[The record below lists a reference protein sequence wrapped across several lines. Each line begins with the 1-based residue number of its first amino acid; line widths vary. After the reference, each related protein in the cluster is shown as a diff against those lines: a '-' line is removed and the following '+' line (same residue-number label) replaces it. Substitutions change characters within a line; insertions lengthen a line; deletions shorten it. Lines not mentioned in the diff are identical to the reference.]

1 MSAIIRVYGKDF
13 NVDAY
18 VADCT
23 LPVCTVKRRGEP
35 VFPTSQ
41 PDGRRHEQSGVHVL
55 ASEAEFREFRT
66 QVDEAIAFLRA
77 NEAELRRLRTYSG
90 VETATLDFGIERRDV
105 AVQSDRLPAELLRLA
120 GALDVDIE
128 LSQYP
133 PADSSTTTD

>member
-1 MSAIIRVYGKDF
+1 VSAVIRVYGKDF
-13 NVDAY
+13 NVDEF
-18 VADCT
+18 VANCA
-23 LPVCTVKRRGEP
+23 LPVCTIKRRGEP
-35 VFPTSQ
+35 VFAASQ

-55 ASEAEFREFRT
+55 ASEADFSEFPA

-77 NEAELRRLRTYSG
+77 NEVELLRLRTFAG

-120 GALDVDIE
+120 GALDLDIE

-133 PADSSTTTD
+133 LADSTTTPD